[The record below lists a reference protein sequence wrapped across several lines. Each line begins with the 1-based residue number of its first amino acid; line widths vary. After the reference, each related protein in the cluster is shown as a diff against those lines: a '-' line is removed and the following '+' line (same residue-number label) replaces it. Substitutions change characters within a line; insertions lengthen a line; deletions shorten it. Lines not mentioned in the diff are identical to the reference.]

1 MLAPRSTK
9 LFAHLNWKCGT
20 CTKNLQL
27 KTSSESSSLQCCS
40 AGCHPSEPPYN
51 FFWNQI
57 CLFGREL
64 GRITGYLT
72 DVFTKSVKSP
82 SLINSRSD
90 SRPHCSDW
98 MGRDSSRLWSRSRTP
113 AGPPLNHRDVA
124 CTLEKR
130 IVYSTSDMSTRGD
143 GWRRVLAVAA
153 A

>member
-1 MLAPRSTK
+1 MYEKSTVENV
-9 LFAHLNWKCGT
+9 FRIVVSAM
-20 CTKNLQL
+20 
-27 KTSSESSSLQCCS
+27 LQCWM
-40 AGCHPSEPPYN
+40 PSVGTAAQPPYY

-57 CLFGREL
+57 CLFGREV
-64 GRITGYLT
+64 GRIKKQCEFNPGYLT

>member
-1 MLAPRSTK
+1 MTK
-9 LFAHLNWKCGT
+9 R
-20 CTKNLQL
+20 KNLLFGICFPPAQGWEFGVNFL
-27 KTSSESSSLQCCS
+27 EFGVKFL
-40 AGCHPSEPPYN
+40 GCHPSEPPYN